1 MARPSQ
7 YALKFPATSPDRMFS
22 EGPPSFEDVTT
33 SRTWRESVE
42 VNTFTNSGM
51 MAPASVPQVMIA
63 DSFHHMLLSPPK
75 SGIRILDSTNV
86 RTTETIEVSQTSDVS
101 GPSKFISDAFS
112 YFAFAMAA
120 LTK

>member
-1 MARPSQ
+1 
-7 YALKFPATSPDRMFS
+7 MFS

-33 SRTWRESVE
+33 SRTWRESTE

-51 MAPASVPQVMIA
+51 MAPARVPQVMTA
-63 DSFHHMLLSPPK
+63 DSFHHMLVSPPR
-75 SGIRILDSTNV
+75 SGIRILDSTKV

-101 GPSKFISDAFS
+101 GPSKFIFAAFS
-112 YFAFAMAA
+112 YFAFAIAA